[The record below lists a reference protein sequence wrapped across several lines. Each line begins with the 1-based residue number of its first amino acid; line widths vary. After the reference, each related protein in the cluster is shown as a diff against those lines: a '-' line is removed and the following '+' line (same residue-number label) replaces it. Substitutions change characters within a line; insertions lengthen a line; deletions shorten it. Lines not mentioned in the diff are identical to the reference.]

1 MKSIRWFAVDI
12 DRDYTDS
19 SYGDGIRIYIDS
31 PEEPTD
37 NVGNL
42 KYCVVTGISFDES
55 LKILRLQDESGQF
68 FNLENEPDNNY
79 FKNTLYHDWKIW
91 DNKCGSGMEEDR
103 CDYKPWALN
112 SLESLAVEL
121 KVHSNSIIEKFYN
134 PE

>member
-12 DRDYTDS
+12 DRDYTDG

-31 PEEPTD
+31 LEEPTD

-42 KYCVVTGISFDES
+42 KYCVVTGISYDES
-55 LKILRLQDESGQF
+55 LKILRLQDESGEF

-91 DNKCGSGMEEDR
+91 DNKWGSGMEEDR
-103 CDYKPWALN
+103 GDYKPWALK

-134 PE
+134 AE

>member
-1 MKSIRWFAVDI
+1 MKELRWFAVDI
-12 DRDYTDS
+12 DRDYTDG

-31 PEEPTD
+31 LEEPTD

-42 KYCVVTGISFDES
+42 KYCVVTGVSYDES
-55 LKILRLQDESGQF
+55 LKILRLQDESGEF

-79 FKNTLYHDWKIW
+79 FKNTLYHDWKMW
-91 DNKCGSGMEEDR
+91 DNKWGPGMEEDR
-103 CDYKPWALN
+103 GDYKPWALK

-134 PE
+134 AD